1 MLIEIREINPE
12 VVDRLVDLY
21 AESMDDLQAQF
32 PSRERMLAEYA
43 SFLAE
48 FVKPENQ
55 KIFVEEADDAWV
67 SALRAIET
75 EPGKWFFEAVETKP
89 SARGCGYG
97 SALVRHTLAYL
108 AAQGMTETTCTIA
121 AGKRTGRATITI
133 TLKSGLKKNI
143 TVTVQRAAVRT
154 TKLSGIART
163 LNLKRRQTMTLKP
176 VVTPLTSLQ
185 RVIYASS
192 NRNVAVVNSRGKI
205 TAMRRGTAVITVRSG
220 NRTVRCKVT
229 VK

>member
-21 AESMDDLQAQF
+21 AKSMDDLQAQF
-32 PSRERMLAEYA
+32 PSRESMLAEYA

-89 SARGCGYG
+89 SARGGGYG

-121 AGKRTGRATITI
+121 ARNLASQKMHGKCGFHPTNAQPLNPWGEVEKNCILYRYRV
-133 TLKSGLKKNI
+133 SG
-143 TVTVQRAAVRT
+143 
-154 TKLSGIART
+154 
-163 LNLKRRQTMTLKP
+163 
-176 VVTPLTSLQ
+176 
-185 RVIYASS
+185 
-192 NRNVAVVNSRGKI
+192 
-205 TAMRRGTAVITVRSG
+205 
-220 NRTVRCKVT
+220 
-229 VK
+229 